1 MIQTWFK
8 NSSLHLI
15 LCFLILVSSFNVT
28 YAGEKKKTE
37 KKKDIRI
44 SSEVKS
50 VGNKAI
56 GVFRIYIQARGTK
69 NFEDAEVARVKY
81 IGYVEELYKFKGGR
95 EYLASRL
102 KDYSLEVE
110 SSLDN
115 LAKIVDEFEKASASN
130 DYNKKV
136 LANDM
141 YNNALIDFTSK
152 YGQPE
157 AWLDSSCEESNPAK
171 LLRNCKT
178 KELMARKVDQ
188 WMLTEGDRVEHKQEI
203 FEFKTD

>member
-1 MIQTWFK
+1 MKRCFECGITEHKIIK
-8 NSSLHLI
+8 NQVLCLI
-15 LCFLILVSSFNVT
+15 LCFFILVLSFNFT

-37 KKKDIRI
+37 KKKDIKI
-44 SSEVKS
+44 SSELKS
-50 VGNKAI
+50 IGDKVMAI
-56 GVFRIYIQARGTK
+56 FRIYIQTRGTK

-81 IGYVEELYKFKGGR
+81 IAYIEELYKFQGGR

-102 KDYSLEVE
+102 KAYLTEVE

-115 LAKIVDEFEKASASN
+115 LAKIVDEFEGAIASD

-136 LANDM
+136 LANDR

-157 AWLDSSCEESNPAK
+157 AWLVPSCEESSPAK
-171 LLRNCKT
+171 LLRKCKI
-178 KELMARKVDQ
+178 KELMEKKVEQ
-188 WMLTEGDRVEHKQEI
+188 WM
-203 FEFKTD
+203 